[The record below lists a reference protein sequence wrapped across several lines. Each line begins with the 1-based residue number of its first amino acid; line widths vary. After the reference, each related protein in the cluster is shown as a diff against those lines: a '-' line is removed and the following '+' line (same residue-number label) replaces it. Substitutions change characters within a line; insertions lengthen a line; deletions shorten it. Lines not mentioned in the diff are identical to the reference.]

1 MKARFDSAGAYAYL
15 LFILIYIP
23 CVAAM
28 GAAVKE
34 MGGAYAAVMG
44 VYQTVLAWIVATLYY
59 QLTAGAAV
67 VPVLVALGLLGAIIV
82 SFGVAGRL
90 ATTPAAS

>member
-1 MKARFDSAGAYAYL
+1 
-15 LFILIYIP
+15 
-23 CVAAM
+23 
-28 GAAVKE
+28 
-34 MGGAYAAVMG
+34 MG

-59 QLTAGAAV
+59 QLTAGAGV
-67 VPVLVALGLLGAIIV
+67 VPVLVAVGLLGAIIV